1 MALGAQRGDVM
12 RQVVRRG
19 LALTVIGL
27 AIGLIVATMTMRSV
41 RGLLFGVTPL
51 GSNDVPGCFPT
62 VRMCRGA
69 RVVCAGRPAARP
81 ASIGLSRCATNRRS
95 VSIEPDLPFESS
107 YNPSSSAVTLSPGT
121 RLGSTKSSLS
131 MATACRWRRSRTSL
145 SSGLVSHGSS
155 SRSSHATG
163 RPDASE
169 MSLRHSARGLAPMRT
184 SFATRSQPFPAS

>member
-1 MALGAQRGDVM
+1 MAYGVAQRMREIGVRMALGAQRGEVM

-51 GSNDVPGCFPT
+51 DPMTFLAAFLLFACVAALASYVP
-62 VRMCRGA
+62 A
-69 RVVCAGRPAARP
+69 AARP

-121 RLGSTKSSLS
+121 RLGVYEIIAFDRDGMS
-131 MATACRWRRSRTSL
+131 AAP
-145 SSGLVSHGSS
+145 VSHKPEFGIGQPRQLFAIK
-155 SRSSHATG
+155 SRCQAAG
-163 RPDASE
+163 RDGTSTQAAS
-169 MSLRHSARGLAPMRT
+169 A
-184 SFATRSQPFPAS
+184 FF

>member
-1 MALGAQRGDVM
+1 MAYGVAQRTREIGVRMALGAQRGDVM

-51 GSNDVPGCFPT
+51 DPMTFWLLSYCSHVSRRSRRIC
-62 VRMCRGA
+62 
-69 RVVCAGRPAARP
+69 RPAARP

-121 RLGSTKSSLS
+121 RLGVYEIIAFDRDGMS
-131 MATACRWRRSRTSL
+131 AAP
-145 SSGLVSHGSS
+145 VSHKPEFGIGQPRQLFAIK
-155 SRSSHATG
+155 SRCQGAG
-163 RPDASE
+163 RDGTSTQAAS
-169 MSLRHSARGLAPMRT
+169 A
-184 SFATRSQPFPAS
+184 FF